1 MGDQD
6 KLKEA
11 TMSTSV
17 MGSDSISG
25 RGDLGRRIAEQRGR
39 AGLSRADA
47 AGRAGLAPSYLEY
60 LETSP
65 SPNPGRSAVT
75 RLAAALGTTAAAL
88 GGAGLLLPP
97 GQSRAARR
105 PVLEVLSTAEC
116 RRYLAPGG
124 VGRFLFTAARGPVAL
139 PVNYRMLGD
148 DIIFRT
154 AAQTSAAAGAGS
166 QRVSFDVDHLD
177 DALSEGWSVL
187 VSGEA
192 SPVTAQPE
200 LGEVTALGIAPW
212 AGGDRDVYVR
222 IVAQE
227 VTGRRIRTV
236 ESPGIPANEGRR
248 PRRPRPAREA
258 S

>member
-1 MGDQD
+1 
-6 KLKEA
+6 
-11 TMSTSV
+11 MS
-17 MGSDSISG
+17 SDSPNG
-25 RGDLGRRIAEQRGR
+25 RGDLGRRIAEQRQR

-47 AGRAGLAPSYLEY
+47 ADRAGMAPGYLEY

-65 SPNPGRSAVT
+65 APNPGQGAVT

-97 GQSRAARR
+97 GPGGAARR

-116 RRYLAPGG
+116 RAYLAPGG
-124 VGRFLFTAARGPVAL
+124 VGRFLFTAARGPVAM

-154 AAQTSAAAGAGS
+154 TAPASADAGAGPG
-166 QRVSFDVDHLD
+166 QVSFEVDQLD

-187 VSGEA
+187 VSGA
-192 SPVTAQPE
+192 ARPVSAQPE
-200 LGEVTALGIAPW
+200 LDEVKALAIDPW

-222 IVAQE
+222 IVARE
-227 VTGRRIRTV
+227 VTGRRIRAV
-236 ESPGIPANEGRR
+236 ESP
-248 PRRPRPAREA
+248 
-258 S
+258 